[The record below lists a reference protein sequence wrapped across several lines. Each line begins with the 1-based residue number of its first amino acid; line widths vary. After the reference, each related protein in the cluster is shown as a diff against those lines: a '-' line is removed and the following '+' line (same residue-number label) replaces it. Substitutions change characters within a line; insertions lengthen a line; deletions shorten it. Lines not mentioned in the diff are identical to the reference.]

1 MRPRML
7 LLFTLLM
14 VLVSLFIVASCSGPQ
29 AKIRKVDLPKEK
41 ELRANW
47 KYFHTYCLGSRGGNV
62 DFADAMLFQL
72 KSDKTIQRDD
82 DWREVTSDQMASGC
96 ASLLSDS
103 SPVMQLL
110 GENDEIFGYVIYN
123 FNDQVWASII
133 DPKTI
138 RLFYRVHPKG
148 P

>member
-7 LLFTLLM
+7 LLFRLLM
-14 VLVSLFIVASCSGPQ
+14 VLASLFILASCSGPL

-47 KYFHTYCLGSRGGNV
+47 KNYNTYCLGSRDGNV
-62 DFADAMLFQL
+62 DRASAMLFQL
-72 KSDKTIQRDD
+72 KDDKTIQRED

-96 ASLLSDS
+96 ASFLSHS

-110 GENDEIFGYVIYN
+110 GENDASFGYVIYN
-123 FNDQVWASII
+123 LNDGISALII
-133 DPKTI
+133 DSKTV
-138 RLFYRVHPKG
+138 RLFYHVHPKG

>member
-1 MRPRML
+1 MRPRMF
-7 LLFTLLM
+7 LLFRLLM
-14 VLVSLFIVASCSGPQ
+14 VLASLLIMAGCTGPQ

-47 KYFHTYCLGSRGGNV
+47 KNYHTYCLGSY
-62 DFADAMLFQL
+62 AMLFQL
-72 KSDKTIQRDD
+72 KGDKTIQRVDT
-82 DWREVTSDQMASGC
+82 WRDVTSDEMASGC
-96 ASLLSDS
+96 ASFLIDS

-110 GENDEIFGYVIYN
+110 GENEEIFGYVIYN
-123 FNDQVWASII
+123 FDDQLWATII
-133 DPKTI
+133 DPKTV

>member
-7 LLFTLLM
+7 LLFQLLM
-14 VLVSLFIVASCSGPQ
+14 VLASLLIMAGCTGPQ

-47 KYFHTYCLGSRGGNV
+47 KNYHTYCLGSY
-62 DFADAMLFQL
+62 AMLFQL
-72 KSDKTIQRDD
+72 KGNKTIQRVD
-82 DWREVTSDQMASGC
+82 DWREVTSDDMASGC
-96 ASLLSDS
+96 ASLLIKS
-103 SPVMQLL
+103 SPVMQVL
-110 GENDEIFGYVIYN
+110 GENEEVFGYVIYN
-123 FNDQVWASII
+123 FDDQIWASII
-133 DPKTI
+133 DPKTV

>member
-1 MRPRML
+1 
-7 LLFTLLM
+7 M
-14 VLVSLFIVASCSGPQ
+14 VWASLFVLAGCFSSL

-47 KYFHTYCLGSRGGNV
+47 KNYNTYCLGSRDGNV
-62 DFADAMLFQL
+62 DLAYALLFQL
-72 KSDKTIQRDD
+72 KSDKVIQRDD
-82 DWREVTSDQMASGC
+82 DWREVTSDQMAFGC
-96 ASLLSDS
+96 ASFLSPS

-123 FNDQVWASII
+123 FNDGISASII

-138 RLFYRVHPKG
+138 RLFYHVHPKG

>member
-1 MRPRML
+1 
-7 LLFTLLM
+7 M
-14 VLVSLFIVASCSGPQ
+14 VLASLFILAGCTGPQ

-41 ELRANW
+41 ELRTNW
-47 KYFHTYCLGSRGGNV
+47 KNYNTYCLGSRDGNV
-62 DFADAMLFQL
+62 DLAYAMLFQL
-72 KSDKTIQRDD
+72 KNDKTIQRDD
-82 DWREVTSDQMASGC
+82 DWREVTSDQMASDC
-96 ASLLSDS
+96 ASFLSHS

-123 FNDQVWASII
+123 FNDGISASII

-138 RLFYRVHPKG
+138 RLFYHVHPKG

>member
-1 MRPRML
+1 M
-7 LLFTLLM
+7 M
-14 VLVSLFIVASCSGPQ
+14 VLASLFILVGCSGPQ

-47 KYFHTYCLGSRGGNV
+47 KNYHTYCLASRDGNV
-62 DFADAMLFQL
+62 DLAYAMLFQL
-72 KSDKTIQRDD
+72 KGDMTIQRDD
-82 DWREVTSDQMASGC
+82 NWREVTSDKMASGC
-96 ASLLSDS
+96 ASFLINS

-110 GENDEIFGYVIYN
+110 GENEEIFGYVIYN
-123 FNDQVWASII
+123 LDDQVWASII

-138 RLFYRVHPKG
+138 RLFYHVHPKG

>member
-1 MRPRML
+1 MKPRMR
-7 LLFTLLM
+7 LLFRLLM
-14 VLVSLFIVASCSGPQ
+14 VLASLFILAGCSGPK

-47 KYFHTYCLGSRGGNV
+47 KNYNTYCLGSRDGNV
-62 DFADAMLFQL
+62 DLAYAMLFQL
-72 KSDKTIQRDD
+72 KGDKTIQRDD
-82 DWREVTSDQMASGC
+82 TWREVTSDEMASGC
-96 ASLLSDS
+96 ASFLIDS

-110 GENDEIFGYVIYN
+110 GENEEIFGYVIYN
-123 FNDQVWASII
+123 FDDQIWASII

-138 RLFYRVHPKG
+138 RLFYHVHPKG

>member
-7 LLFTLLM
+7 VLFRLLM
-14 VLVSLFIVASCSGPQ
+14 VLASLFILAGCSGSL

-41 ELRANW
+41 ELRADW
-47 KYFHTYCLGSRGGNV
+47 KNYNTYCLGSRDGDV
-62 DFADAMLFQL
+62 DQAYAMLFQL
-72 KSDKTIQRDD
+72 KGDKTIQRVD
-82 DWREVTSDQMASGC
+82 DWREVTSDKMALGC
-96 ASLLSDS
+96 ASFLSHS

-110 GENDEIFGYVIYN
+110 GENDETFGYVIYN
-123 FNDQVWASII
+123 FNDGISALII

-138 RLFYRVHPKG
+138 RLFYHVHPKG

>member
-7 LLFTLLM
+7 LLFRLLM
-14 VLVSLFIVASCSGPQ
+14 VLASLFILAGCSGSL

-47 KYFHTYCLGSRGGNV
+47 KNYDTYCLASRDGNV
-62 DFADAMLFQL
+62 DLAYAMLFQL
-72 KSDKTIQRDD
+72 KGDKTIQRDD
-82 DWREVTSDQMASGC
+82 DWREVTSDQMASAC
-96 ASLLSDS
+96 ASFLSRS

-110 GENDEIFGYVIYN
+110 GENDEIFGYVIYSI
-123 FNDQVWASII
+123 DDGISALII

-138 RLFYRVHPKG
+138 RLFYHVHPKG

>member
-1 MRPRML
+1 MRPPML
-7 LLFTLLM
+7 LQFRLLM
-14 VLVSLFIVASCSGPQ
+14 VLASLFIMAGCTGPQ
-29 AKIRKVDLPKEK
+29 AKIRKVDLPQEN

-47 KYFHTYCLGSRGGNV
+47 KNYHTYCLGNY
-62 DFADAMLFQL
+62 AMLFQL
-72 KSDKTIQRDD
+72 KGDKTIQRDD
-82 DWREVTSDQMASGC
+82 DWREVTSDEMASGC
-96 ASLLSDS
+96 ASFLTNP

-110 GENDEIFGYVIYN
+110 GDNEENFGYVIYN
-123 FNDQVWASII
+123 FNDLVWALII

>member
-7 LLFTLLM
+7 LLFPLLM
-14 VLVSLFIVASCSGPQ
+14 VLVSLFIVAGCSGPQ

-47 KYFHTYCLGSRGGNV
+47 KNYNTYCLGGRGGNV

-138 RLFYRVHPKG
+138 RLFYHVHPKG